1 MRSDDK
7 KSQQL
12 QRVEKASQPI
22 LKALR
27 AENLNDLLR
36 KGLDLGYRVFAPVK
50 RDQLVTFEQISAPQ
64 DVFLEG
70 ITTRMSP
77 KSVIFPKTEKVFSY
91 RIRKAEIAVEDKK
104 DFAAPA
110 IIFGC
115 RPCDAASFSIMDR
128 LFQWDYHDKFWI
140 ERRNDTLIIAI
151 SCLDCDDAC
160 FCTSV
165 GLAPDSTE
173 GSDIL
178 LTLVGRD
185 QYLAEV
191 VTEKGA
197 NFAEKTGLFDEAGAD
212 LDKESPTRAVK
223 EKLGKK
229 FDLENIKPWL
239 DENYHH
245 KFWGGMTRMCI
256 GCGICTYVCPTCH
269 CFDLVDEAHYDGG
282 AKVKNWDACQ
292 FASFTVHASGHN
304 PRPDQISRHRQ
315 RIMHKFKY
323 YPENLGA
330 VLCTGCGRCVRH
342 CPMDVN
348 LIRILKSISGAAPA
362 RGRNLPMREP
372 DC

>member
-1 MRSDDK
+1 MSDDNK
-7 KSQQL
+7 KKHDTEEP
-12 QRVEKASQPI
+12 EKTSQPT

-27 AENLNDLLR
+27 AENLKDLVQ

-50 RDQLVTFEQISAPQ
+50 DDELVTFEQIGAPQ
-64 DVFLEG
+64 DLFLDG
-70 ITTRMSP
+70 IATRMSP
-77 KSVIFPKTEKVFSY
+77 KAVVFPRTEKIFSY
-91 RIRKAEIAVEDKK
+91 KIGKGEVAVEDKEK
-104 DFAAPA
+104 MGQPT

-115 RPCDAASFSIMDR
+115 RPCDAASFPIMDR
-128 LFQWDYHDKFWI
+128 LFQWDYEDRFWV
-140 ERRNDTLIIAI
+140 ERRKATLIISV

-178 LTLVGRD
+178 LTLISRD

-191 VTEKGA
+191 MTQKGKD
-197 NFAEKTGLFDEAGAD
+197 FAEKAALFDEAGAD
-212 LDKESPTRAVK
+212 LDKEAATKAVK
-223 EKLGKK
+223 EKLGNK
-229 FDLENIKPWL
+229 FDLDKIKPWL
-239 DENYHH
+239 DENYDHE
-245 KFWGGMTRMCI
+245 FWAEVTRMCI

-282 AKVKNWDACQ
+282 AKIKNWDACQ
-292 FASFTVHASGHN
+292 FAAFTVHASGHN

-315 RIMHKFKY
+315 RIMHKYKY
-323 YPENLGA
+323 YSDNLDA

-348 LIRILKSISGAAPA
+348 LIRILKGISDMQKAGTT
-362 RGRNLPMREP
+362 EK
-372 DC
+372 